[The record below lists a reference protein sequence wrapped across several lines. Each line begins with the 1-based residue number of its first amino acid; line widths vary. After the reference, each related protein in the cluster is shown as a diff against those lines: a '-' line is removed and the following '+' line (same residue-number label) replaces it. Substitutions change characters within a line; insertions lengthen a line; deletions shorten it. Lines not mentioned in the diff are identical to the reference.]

1 METHRQNDGPR
12 KAADG
17 AQPLRLLVVEDHSDL
32 RWALQAF
39 VVALGYNARFVEDVA
54 SALHAAG
61 EQSYD
66 VLLCDIGLPDGSG
79 WDLLP
84 QMEANGHRPPYA
96 IAMSV
101 FNLGED
107 VARSIAAG
115 FALHLFKPFPPG
127 DLKKALDVI
136 PARIVPPVPVSWS

>member
-1 METHRQNDGPR
+1 MEVDRQNPPLPEATDTTR
-12 KAADG
+12 S
-17 AQPLRLLVVEDHSDL
+17 LRLLVVEDHTDL

-39 VVALGYNARFVEDVA
+39 VEALGYDARFVESAA
-54 SALHAAG
+54 SALHAVG
-61 EQSYD
+61 EQPYD
-66 VLLCDIGLPDGSG
+66 VLLCDIDLPDGNG
-79 WDLLP
+79 WDLLK
-84 QMEANGHRPPYA
+84 QMEAGGHRPPHA

-127 DLKKALDVI
+127 DLKKALDMI
-136 PARIVPPVPVSWS
+136 PAKGATPVPVR